1 MADYKE
7 LIAEL
12 VAAGENPVKT
22 ITASMKET
30 GKKAIGCFP
39 LHIPEEIIYACN
51 YLPVGMWGGKTELKL
66 CDTYMQ
72 SFCCTIMRA
81 NLEFGMRG
89 VYNMLSGVV
98 MSTMCDTLKC
108 VCEDWKIAVPQVP
121 LIPVVYA
128 QQRFHNE
135 GIEYMK
141 TEFQRVRH
149 CLEKLEG
156 RMVMDRD
163 VEAAYEM
170 YEDYRAAM
178 RDFEATAANY
188 PITIDAYTR
197 HLMIKAS
204 FFMDK
209 AIYKEKIKAITAA
222 LKAQPAEKF
231 DGIRVIATGLLSEP
245 NEILKIFNEN
255 NIAIVGDDLAQES
268 RLWRTPGRKEGTVW
282 EKMAY
287 RVADQK
293 GDCFLYE
300 PDKKRGQMMIDQAKE
315 RNAKAVVVF
324 MMKFCDPEEFDYPIY
339 KKELDD
345 AGIPILYLEVDQQ
358 IESFEQLR
366 TRIQSFAEMIG

>member
-12 VAAGENPVKT
+12 VAAGETPAKT
-22 ITASMKET
+22 IAKSMKDT

-39 LHIPEEIIYACN
+39 LHIPEEIIYACK
-51 YLPVGMWGGKTELKL
+51 YLPVGMWGGKTDLKL

-81 NLEFGMRG
+81 NLEFGMKG
-89 VYNMLSGVV
+89 TYNMLSGVV

-121 LIPVVYA
+121 LIPIVYA
-128 QQRFHNE
+128 QQRFHQE
-135 GIEYMK
+135 GVEYMK

-149 CLEKLEG
+149 QLEKLEG

-163 VEAAYEM
+163 VEAAFEM
-170 YEDYRAAM
+170 YEDYRATM
-178 RDFEATAANY
+178 REFDKVCADY
-188 PITIDAYTR
+188 PVTMNAYNR
-197 HLMIKAS
+197 HLVIKAG

-209 AIYKEKIKAITAA
+209 AIYKEKIKAIIAG
-222 LKAQPAEKF
+222 LKTQPKEDVA
-231 DGIRVIATGLLSEP
+231 IRVVATGLLSEP
-245 NEILKIFNEN
+245 NEILKIFGEN
-255 NIAIVGDDLAQES
+255 GIAVVGDDLAQES
-268 RLWRTPGRKEGTVW
+268 RLWRTPARDYGNVW

-287 RVADQK
+287 RVQDQK
-293 GDCFLYE
+293 GDCFFYE
-300 PDKKRGQMMIDQAKE
+300 PDKQRGQMMIDMCKE

-345 AGIPILYLEVDQQ
+345 AGIPHLYLEVDQQ
-358 IESFEQLR
+358 IESFEQIR
-366 TRIQSFAEMIG
+366 TRIQAFAEQF

>member
-1 MADYKE
+1 MSDYKE

-12 VAAGENPVKT
+12 VAAAETPAKT
-22 ITASMKET
+22 IKKSMEDT

-51 YLPVGMWGGKTELKL
+51 YLPVGMWGGKTDLKL

-81 NLEFGMRG
+81 NLEYGMKG
-89 VYNMLSGVV
+89 TYNFLSGIV
-98 MSTMCDTLKC
+98 MNAMCDTLKC

-121 LIPVVYA
+121 IIPVVYA
-128 QQRFHNE
+128 QQRKSEE

-141 TEFQRVRH
+141 AEFKRVRH
-149 CLEKLEG
+149 ALEKLEG

-163 VEAAYEM
+163 VENAYEM

-178 RDFEATAANY
+178 RDFDATCVNY
-188 PITIDAYTR
+188 PITMDAYTR
-197 HLMIKAS
+197 HLVIKAG

-209 AIYKEKIKAITAA
+209 AVYKEKIKAITAG
-222 LKAQPAEKF
+222 LKAQAPEKF

-245 NEILKIFNEN
+245 NEVLNIFKEN

-268 RLWRTPGRKEGTVW
+268 RLWRTPGRDIKGSVW
-282 EKMAY
+282 EKMAL
-287 RVADQK
+287 RMADQR

-300 PDKKRGQMMIDQAKE
+300 PDKQRGEMMIEMCKA
-315 RNAKAVVVF
+315 RSAKAVVVF

-345 AGIPILYLEVDQQ
+345 AGVPHLYLEVDQM
-358 IESFEQLR
+358 IDSFEQIR
-366 TRIQSFAEMIG
+366 TRIQAFAEQF